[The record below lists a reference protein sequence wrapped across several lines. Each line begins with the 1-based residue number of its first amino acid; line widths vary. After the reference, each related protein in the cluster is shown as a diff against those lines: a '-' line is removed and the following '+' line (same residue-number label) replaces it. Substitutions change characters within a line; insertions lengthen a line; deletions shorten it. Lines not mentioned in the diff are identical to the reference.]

1 MITDS
6 YKHQLNDFLGKKAT
20 DLLAHQSRIF
30 ARTYTR
36 RTGTLAEALLNG
48 QPEVT
53 DMKVSIPYPKHIRF
67 LDMKKT
73 RLGKRKK
80 RYAQIYN
87 RYVYGYLKSSVYKLL
102 MGSLPD
108 QIVKTIE
115 DNITTLREHK

>member
-1 MITDS
+1 MFADD
-6 YKHQLNDFLGKKAT
+6 YKHQLNSFLTTKAT
-20 DLLAHQSRIF
+20 DLLAHQSRILNKSY
-30 ARTYTR
+30 RNK
-36 RTGTLAEALLNG
+36 TGTLARALAG

-67 LDMKKT
+67 LDLKKT

-80 RYAQIYN
+80 RYAAIYN

-102 MGSLPD
+102 MGSIPD

-115 DNITTLREHK
+115 DNITTLREKK